1 MWQLLSDHPIRFQVD
16 GHGVF
21 DCIWREG
28 IQFYNYQ
35 PKSLLGRDSDLDE
48 TLAPTVLEFKPMKN
62 AEPAFLESP

>member
-1 MWQLLSDHPIRFQVD
+1 MVCLTS
-16 GHGVF
+16 
-21 DCIWREG
+21 CIWREG

-48 TLAPTVLEFKPMKN
+48 TLAPILEFKPMKN